1 MPQGKL
7 KDISPGAVV
16 LDYGDSPHENLTI
29 RPTLGTIMI
38 NAPESL
44 ADVFEE
50 EYGDAPVDT
59 VGKGIPVTVEV
70 PFTRLQGWDL
80 KELFPNA
87 IEIQSGDELI
97 IKNMT
102 GYAFFENSRNM
113 VIRPIIE
120 NVLSTDRSE
129 WVYFWH
135 VHPSINWALGY
146 DREGQRVF
154 QTLFK
159 VYPVQTGTNRGRL
172 FKFGV

>member
-7 KDISPGAVV
+7 KDVSPGALV
-16 LDYGDSPHENLTI
+16 LDYGDSPHENFTL
-29 RPTLGTIMI
+29 RPTLGTINI
-38 NAPESL
+38 NVPEGFV
-44 ADVFEE
+44 DVFEE

-59 VGKGIPVTVEV
+59 VGKGTPVTVDA

-80 KELFPNA
+80 KELFPNS
-87 IEIQSGDELI
+87 IEIQSADELI

-102 GYAFFENSRNM
+102 GYAYFENARNM

-129 WVYFWH
+129 WVFFWH
-135 VHPSINWALGY
+135 VHPVKNWVLTY
-146 DREGQRVF
+146 DRETQRVY
-154 QTLFK
+154 QVVFK

-172 FKFGV
+172 FKIGV